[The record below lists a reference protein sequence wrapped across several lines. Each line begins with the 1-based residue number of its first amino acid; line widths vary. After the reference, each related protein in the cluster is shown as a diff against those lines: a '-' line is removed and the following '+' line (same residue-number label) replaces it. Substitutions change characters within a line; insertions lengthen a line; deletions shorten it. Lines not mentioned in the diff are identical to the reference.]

1 MNATIQQKRI
11 TARPMLYW
19 IVAAVGLVGLV
30 ASLISLRGA
39 SAAPEASPYVTAYAI
54 PTTGSEPTNII
65 ALGPGQVWYTLQA
78 TSAIGKLVVAGN
90 GQTTFNQYPTPTANS
105 APYDLV
111 YDGQYIWFTELQGNR
126 IGRLNPGNGA
136 VVEYPIPT
144 ANSEPMGIA
153 VAPDGTVWFVERA
166 GNKIARFKPA
176 TSTFDEFAYPTAG
189 ALPEDVGLSQND
201 SIWFTAPG
209 LNLVV
214 NFFPNEATP
223 DRQFEPIPVLDFGVP
238 PWAPGNI
245 AVLDDNPWIAAPT
258 KDLVGRYAPGT
269 LNYWRWYQLYN
280 EGTGVRGIYLQRTG
294 DLYRAWFTEPDG
306 NRAGLLFTSRL
317 TANESALYEQTLP
330 GGNPRPTGIT
340 VDPDG
345 TAWITAPGTNS
356 IIAWRQPYFYH
367 GYLPATIAQ

>member
-1 MNATIQQKRI
+1 MKATIQHRRMV
-11 TARPMLYW
+11 ARPMLYW
-19 IVAAVGLVGLV
+19 AVAALGLLGLM
-30 ASLISLRGA
+30 SLVNQRGA
-39 SAAPEASPYVTAYAI
+39 AAATEASPYVTAYAI
-54 PTTGSEPTNII
+54 PTAAGEPTNII
-65 ALGPGQVWYTLQA
+65 ALGPGQVWYTLQDA
-78 TSAIGKLVVAGN
+78 SAIGKLVVAGN
-90 GQTTFNQYPTPTANS
+90 GQATFNQYPTPTANS
-105 APYDLV
+105 APYDLA

-126 IGRLNPGNGA
+126 IGRLTPSNGA
-136 VVEYPIPT
+136 IVEYPIPT
-144 ANSEPMGIA
+144 ANSQPMGIA

-176 TSTFDEFAYPTAG
+176 TSTFDEFAYPVAG

-223 DRQFEPIPVLDFGVP
+223 DRQFEPVPVLDFGVP

-245 AVLDDNPWIAAPT
+245 AVLDDNPWITAPT

-269 LNYWRWYQLYN
+269 LNYWRWYQLFN
-280 EGTGVRGIYLQRTG
+280 EGTGARGIFLQRTG
-294 DLYRAWFTEPDG
+294 DLYRTWFTEPDG

-317 TANESALYEQTLP
+317 SANEAAFYEQPLP
-330 GGNPRPTGIT
+330 GNDPRPMGIT
-340 VDPDG
+340 VDADG

-356 IIAWRQPYFYH
+356 ILAWRQPYFYQA
-367 GYLPATIAQ
+367 YLPSTIAH